1 MAVEV
6 LGRPGELMQAPLSSA
21 IVRAEEDDMGK
32 IKEWIAAQDWTRE
45 EEPSPVQVALR
56 KIMSDR

>member
-32 IKEWIAAQDWTRE
+32 TKEWIAAQDWTRE

-56 KIMSDR
+56 QITADR

>member
-1 MAVEV
+1 
-6 LGRPGELMQAPLSSA
+6 MQAPLSSA

-32 IKEWIAAQDWTRE
+32 TKEWIAAQDWTRE

-56 KIMSDR
+56 QITADR